1 VAELF
6 RNRRFMIFW
15 VGQAVSVVGTGM
27 APVAFAALVL
37 PHYGVTGLG
46 LVMATVSLVYGLA
59 LMGGGVIADRYSRTA
74 VMATADVLRCGGALA
89 NLALLGRVPLWTVCV
104 LGAMTGLGDAL
115 FQPAYRAAFA
125 QLLGPDLLRRAN
137 ALQGTVN
144 RGGLMLGAALAGV
157 LVATVGAR
165 VAFAVD
171 AATFVV
177 SIATLLAIR
186 LPRVDRTEEVAAGL
200 RGAVRDAAEGL
211 RAVWRVPWAA
221 VVMAQGTL
229 QVVAGFAPIFVLL
242 PAVATQRYGA
252 GAFGLLSALMGLGSI
267 LGGLIAFRLR
277 PRREGVTAMHAVALF
292 GLVCLCLAL
301 PVPLWVFGVAQ
312 VLAWAGIAIFAALWF
327 ASLQRHFPEAVQG
340 RVFALEALV
349 TFALEPVGLA
359 LTPVLAGVV
368 GLTVV
373 GVAAAVVIVTSSYGV
388 LAVRGVPT
396 LGTPAPAPTRREQ
409 VEQAPAAV

>member
-1 VAELF
+1 MADLF

-15 VGQAVSVVGTGM
+15 LGQAVSVVGTGM

-59 LMGGGVIADRYSRTA
+59 LMGGGVIADRYSRTV

-89 NLALLGRVPLWTVCV
+89 NLALLGRVPLWTVCL

-177 SIATLLAIR
+177 SIVTLLAIR
-186 LPRVDRTEEVAAGL
+186 LPKVDRTEAVAGL

-292 GLVCLCLAL
+292 GLVCVCLAL

-349 TFALEPVGLA
+349 TFALEPIGLA

-388 LAVRGVPT
+388 LAVRGVAT
-396 LGTPAPAPTRREQ
+396 LG
-409 VEQAPAAV
+409 APAAGSARSGPVEPARAAV

>member
-1 VAELF
+1 VTELF

-15 VGQAVSVVGTGM
+15 LGQAVSVVGTGM

-37 PHYGVTGLG
+37 PHYGITGLG
-46 LVMATVSLVYGLA
+46 LVMATTSLVYGLA
-59 LMGGGVIADRYSRTA
+59 LLGGGVIADRYSRTA

-104 LGAMTGLGDAL
+104 LAAVTGLGDAL

-165 VAFAVD
+165 IAFAVD

-177 SIATLLAIR
+177 SIVTLLVLR
-186 LPRVDRTEEVAAGL
+186 LPRVDRAGETSAGL
-200 RGAVRDAAEGL
+200 RGAVRDAADGL

-221 VVMAQGTL
+221 VVMAQGTI
-229 QVVAGFAPIFVLL
+229 QVVAGFAPVFVLL

-267 LGGLIAFRLR
+267 VGGLIAFRLR

-292 GLVCLCLAL
+292 GLVCLCLAV
-301 PVPLWVFGVAQ
+301 PVPLWVFGAAQ
-312 VLAWAGIAIFAALWF
+312 VLAWAGIAVFTALWF

-340 RVFALEALV
+340 RVFALEALI
-349 TFALEPVGLA
+349 TFALEPIGFA
-359 LTPVLAGVV
+359 LTPVLAAGV
-368 GLTVV
+368 GLAVV
-373 GVAAAVVIVTSSYGV
+373 GVAAAVVIVSTSYAV
-388 LAVRGVPT
+388 LAVKGVPT
-396 LGTPAPAPTRREQ
+396 LGAPAANRARGEQ
-409 VEQAPAAV
+409 VERMPAAA